1 MTNEQIIKLLFL
13 ILDLKEF
20 EITTQAACIYVDPK
34 KKLCPFTI
42 DNDIE
47 PWCNTNYTSLEE
59 VYDHIVA
66 VYLDELTQFTKDEL
80 RGSFFTQ
87 WIRNMSSSI
96 DKIRAFLW
104 GEDYEY

>member
-1 MTNEQIIKLLFL
+1 MNNDRIIKLLFL

-20 EITTQAACIYVDPK
+20 EITTNAACIYVDPK

-47 PWCNTNYTSLEE
+47 EWCSNEYTSLED
-59 VYDHIVA
+59 VYDYIVA

-80 RGSFFTQ
+80 HGSFFTQ
-87 WIRNMSSSI
+87 WIRYMSSSI
-96 DKIRAFLW
+96 DKIRSFLW
-104 GEDYEY
+104 E